1 MIIIISVIFP
11 GHTREDPAAPAACP
25 GISAQFHST
34 YYQYDCQLRQLRN
47 GRQIGIHDTDNGQ
60 KDFLPY
66 KLPLD
71 RHHSQPKIAN
81 CCHPE
86 WPFLGANCSSQ
97 GIHPSRTQASYVFKT
112 YKKKYIS
119 TNTIS
124 YSYHTCYLK
133 QFRDLKN

>member
-1 MIIIISVIFP
+1 MGGKS
-11 GHTREDPAAPAACP
+11 G
-25 GISAQFHST
+25 ST
-34 YYQYDCQLRQLRN
+34 TQT
-47 GRQIGIHDTDNGQ
+47 TDR
-60 KDFLPY
+60 KIFLPY